1 MAKTIDELTKQFL
14 DLCIE
19 VNDNMKKLINTK
31 GEKVDGDYPGMRYV
45 PTESQQKSLAFFA
58 DRKIVS
64 LGISDKVSGGI
75 YVEEDK
81 RVYTAFNVIPFQIRF
96 NILACLTDYL
106 TI

>member
-1 MAKTIDELTKQFL
+1 MAKTT
-14 DLCIE
+14 
-19 VNDNMKKLINTK
+19 DNIAIQYMKLRVAVKDKMKELINTK
-31 GEKVDGDYPGMRYV
+31 GEKVDGIYAGMRYV
-45 PTESQQKSLAFFA
+45 PTESQQKNLAFFA

-64 LGISDKVSGGI
+64 VGISDKISGGI

-81 RVYTAFNVIPFQIRF
+81 RVYTAFNIIPFQIRF

>member
-31 GEKVDGDYPGMRYV
+31 GEKVDGDYAGMRYV
-45 PTESQQKSLAFFA
+45 PTESQQKNLALFA
-58 DRKIVS
+58 DRKVVS
-64 LGISDKVSGGI
+64 VGISDKVSGGI
-75 YVEEDK
+75 YVEEDN
-81 RVYTAFNVIPFQIRF
+81 RNYTAFDIITFQSQF

-106 TI
+106 TN

>member
-1 MAKTIDELTKQFL
+1 MAKTM
-14 DLCIE
+14 
-19 VNDNMKKLINTK
+19 DNIAIQYMKLRVAVKDKMKELINTK

-45 PTESQQKSLAFFA
+45 PTESQQKNLAFFA

-64 LGISDKVSGGI
+64 VGISDKISGGI

-81 RVYTAFNVIPFQIRF
+81 RVYTAFNIIPFQIRF

>member
-1 MAKTIDELTKQFL
+1 MAKTT
-14 DLCIE
+14 
-19 VNDNMKKLINTK
+19 DNIAIQYMKLRVAVKDKMKELINTK
-31 GEKVDGDYPGMRYV
+31 GEKVDGDYAGMRYV
-45 PTESQQKSLAFFA
+45 PTESQQKNLAFFA

-64 LGISDKVSGGI
+64 VGISDKISGGI

-81 RVYTAFNVIPFQIRF
+81 RVYTAFNIIPFQIRF